1 VLAAVTPVFA
11 PILGRDF
18 GIANWLLGLVRLH
31 PGRDGAGDAAHVGPV
46 RTPDHRRDHGRSGEG
61 MTAEATRPQPRSGTT
76 GYLEFPNGFLWGVAT
91 SAYQI
96 EGAVAE
102 DGRGPSIWDTF
113 SHTPGRVVD
122 GQTGDVAVE
131 HYHRVEQDVRLM
143 AELGLRAYRFS
154 VAWPRVQPD
163 GRGPVEPRGLA
174 FYQRLVDL
182 LLEHGIEPWV
192 TLYHWDLPQALED
205 AGGWPEREVAGR
217 FADYAGLVYGA
228 LRDRVAW
235 WTTLNEPWCSAFL
248 GYGSGRHAP
257 GVQDPSAAVRAAH
270 HLLLGHGLAVQ
281 AMRAVDDSRSLGITL
296 NLYAIDAA
304 SEEPADL
311 DAARRIDALQN
322 RVFLDPLLRGAY
334 PSDLVRDLVGTADL
348 RHVRGGDLSTIAT
361 PIDVLG
367 VNYYTR
373 HIVGAQAPE
382 GRAQGPSAYPG
393 AEDVRFTHRGRPR
406 TAMGWAIDPDG
417 LEEVLLRLHQHYPRV
432 PLVVTENGAAFDDR
446 PGPDGSVE
454 DADRIGYID
463 AHLRAVHRAIAAGV
477 DLRGYFAWSLL
488 DNFEWAEGYSKRF
501 GLVYVDYATQR
512 RVPKASAAWYRD
524 MIALGALDGH
534 PGPVGDGVEETGSGR

>member
-1 VLAAVTPVFA
+1 
-11 PILGRDF
+11 
-18 GIANWLLGLVRLH
+18 
-31 PGRDGAGDAAHVGPV
+31 
-46 RTPDHRRDHGRSGEG
+46 
-61 MTAEATRPQPRSGTT
+61 MTAEATQPRQGN
-76 GYLEFPNGFLWGVAT
+76 LEFPNGFLWGAAT

-96 EGAVAE
+96 EGAAAE

-113 SHTPGRVVD
+113 SHTPGRTT
-122 GQTGDVAVE
+122 GGETGDVAIE
-131 HYHRVEQDVRLM
+131 HYHRVEEDVRLM
-143 AELGLRAYRFS
+143 ADLRLRAYRFS
-154 VAWPRVQPD
+154 IAWPRVQP
-163 GRGPVEPRGLA
+163 GGSGPAEPRGLA

-182 LLEHGIEPWV
+182 LLDHGIEPWV

-205 AGGWPEREVAGR
+205 AGGWPERDVAER

-228 LRDRVAW
+228 LHDRVAW

-257 GVQDPSAAVRAAH
+257 GRRDPAAAMRAAH
-270 HLLLGHGLAVQ
+270 HLMLGHGLAVQ
-281 AMRAVDDSRSLGITL
+281 AMRAIDDSRSLGITL
-296 NLYAIDAA
+296 NLYAIDPA
-304 SEEPADL
+304 SDEPADR

-334 PSDLVRDLVGTADL
+334 PADLLGDLNGTADL
-348 RHVRGGDLSTIAT
+348 RHVRAGDLTTIAT

-373 HIVGAQAPE
+373 HIVAAGAD
-382 GRAQGPSAYPG
+382 GDVNGPSPYPG
-393 AEDVRFTHRGRPR
+393 ADHVRFTMRGLPR
-406 TAMGWAIDPDG
+406 TAMGWEIDPGG
-417 LEEVLLRLHQHYPRV
+417 LEEVLLRLHHQYPKL
-432 PLVVTENGAAFDDR
+432 PLVVTENGAAFEDR
-446 PGPDGSVE
+446 PGPDGVVE

-463 AHLRAVHRAIAAGV
+463 GHLRAAHRAITAGV

-501 GLVYVDYATQR
+501 GLVYVDYPTQR

-524 MIALGALDGH
+524 TIALGGLG
-534 PGPVGDGVEETGSGR
+534 GVEDGAGEAGSGR